1 MKGKKSFIATLLI
14 VMLVLPLVFSSMT
27 VEAKTKSKKA
37 SKAEV
42 YNQIAIQAIPTQ
54 DGLVAV
60 FVTNNSTTI
69 IDDLELTIEYL
80 DESGTTID
88 LDTDG
93 HDMILPGATVVSRM
107 DTPETGYASTK
118 VSYTIDLGC
127 NPSYVNHAAGV
138 VVESNPGADGVIVKI
153 TNNSGVDLDEV
164 EYDVVLF
171 KGDQLVTIC
180 YPNDIYDLEAGA
192 TATEKE
198 YTFSQLTYQNYVY
211 GVDYDTILVVLNQAH
226 TFGL

>member
-1 MKGKKSFIATLLI
+1 MKVKKSFIATLLI

-27 VEAKTKSKKA
+27 VEAKRKSKKA

-60 FVTNNSTTI
+60 FVTNDSTTI

-93 HDMILPGATVVSRM
+93 
-107 DTPETGYASTK
+107 
-118 VSYTIDLGC
+118 
-127 NPSYVNHAAGV
+127 NNNYVL
-138 VVESNPGADGVIVKI
+138 VKI
-153 TNNSGVDLDEV
+153 RVTDCNLYIVNNDSEQG
-164 EYDVVLF
+164 
-171 KGDQLVTIC
+171 I
-180 YPNDIYDLEAGA
+180 
-192 TATEKE
+192 
-198 YTFSQLTYQNYVY
+198 
-211 GVDYDTILVVLNQAH
+211 ILI
-226 TFGL
+226 